1 MKVTEISQVLNF
13 SYTRTMYNSST
24 RTMETV
30 LNKLN
35 DERMTKTM
43 SCTNII

>member
-13 SYTRTMYNSST
+13 SYIGCT